1 MLEVVLLKLKKCGFL
16 LSLVMVV
23 CFALPTFASAEVKVI
38 PILNQKK
45 GYTSLDFNQV
55 FTFRGKELIVSPSMN
70 FTFDIGNKK
79 TPPIY
84 FDLGMEA
91 DLTEISI
98 TVAGGNNVSV
108 YKPEAMFTFYDSS
121 KQNISNSYL
130 KMDTGGSSSKGI
142 GANKVRYVK
151 FEYTSGFSGSAENT
165 VFSLGINAKVDLT
178 KLEDISNLS
187 AVEGVNDVNFTW
199 NNPTMVGFTGVKI
212 YKEGSLVATVDKNKN
227 SYKVDGL
234 EADKNYTFKFVSDY
248 TEGES
253 VGVQKS
259 VKTKQKPKEPMP
271 LVKPPENVFVTP
283 QNGKMVI
290 AWDDVKSPYLEGYNI
305 YIDGKKINDK
315 PLNSN
320 KMIIKNLENEKSY
333 TVQIS
338 AVNKENAEGEKSKG
352 ISEKPSADALEV
364 EYDVKIPFSPL
375 DLLTSSVSLLAILG
389 GFVLLSI
396 AIIWFRPLKELI
408 VKAVR
413 REKDKK

>member
-1 MLEVVLLKLKKCGFL
+1 MLEVVLLKFKKCGFL
-16 LSLVMVV
+16 LSLVIIT
-23 CFALPTFASAEVKVI
+23 CFLLPDLAKADDTNIFANKI
-38 PILNQKK
+38 I
-45 GYTSLDFNQV
+45 YTDFYFKNRAYPDTKYINDADDSTS
-55 FTFRGKELIVSPSMN
+55 FFMPSPS
-70 FTFDIGNKK
+70 
-79 TPPIY
+79 Y
-84 FDLGMEA
+84 VDLG
-91 DLTEISI
+91 T
-98 TVAGGNNVSV
+98 N
-108 YKPEAMFTFYDSS
+108 Y
-121 KQNISNSYL
+121 NISGLRVLVKRNPYNSIKLQYIFYNSER
-130 KMDTGGSSSKGI
+130 KEVYRTRQFDAGSSMDKDFGDYKESLNIK
-142 GANKVRYVK
+142 NVRYVLL
-151 FEYTSGFSGSAENT
+151 SGGGNIYDLKMFGSLYRPFITNLKDVVNGDNADFSW
-165 VFSLGINAKVDLT
+165 
-178 KLEDISNLS
+178 SNPI
-187 AVEGVNDVNFTW
+187 DQTFR
-199 NNPTMVGFTGVKI
+199 GVKI
-212 YKEGSLVATVDKNKN
+212 YRGSELIATVDPKES
-227 SYKVDGL
+227 SYKVSNL
-234 EADKNYTFKFVSDY
+234 ESGKEYDFKFVSIYEKD
-248 TEGES
+248 GNILES
-253 VGVQKS
+253 ETLNKKI
-259 VKTKQKPKEPMP
+259 KTKMP
-271 LVKPPENVFVTP
+271 VIKPPENVFLTP

-352 ISEKPSADALEV
+352 ISEKPSSDALEV